1 MIDYH
6 HNKFTAAAGI
16 FLDDCSHV
24 YTSTVSESISVSVS
38 SEYRVLRLDP
48 KQPLQPNVMILVA
61 GERT

>member
-1 MIDYH
+1 MIEYH

-48 KQPLQPNVMILVA
+48 KHLCSQM
-61 GERT
+61 